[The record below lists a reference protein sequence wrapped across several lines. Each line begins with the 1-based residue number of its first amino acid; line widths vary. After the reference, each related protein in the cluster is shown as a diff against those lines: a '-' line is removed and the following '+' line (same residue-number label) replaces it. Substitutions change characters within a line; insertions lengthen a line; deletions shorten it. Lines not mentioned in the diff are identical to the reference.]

1 MRYETRRRRRSTK
14 TSRKQT
20 KKSGEAP
27 AAVAGSPI
35 APVTEAAARPA
46 PEVRATTGLNGV
58 TVEGGRANVAVSL
71 DIPQPTMA
79 ENPKAALDPVVR
91 RVAQE
96 AGREGLRRLAQTVA
110 NLEHVSRTVEAH
122 AAARAASKPA
132 VLGNS
137 ANGRAPE
144 RGSAGA
150 ARFARAA
157 SRSRFSTERLAVR
170 TEDCHGNHFR

>member
-1 MRYETRRRRRSTK
+1 MATK

-35 APVTEAAARPA
+35 APVTEVAARPS

-79 ENPKAALDPVVR
+79 ENPKWPWTPWYVESLKKQ
-91 RVAQE
+91 VAKDF
-96 AGREGLRRLAQTVA
+96 RRLAQTVA

-132 VLGNS
+132 TVQTQPAGERTS
-137 ANGRAPE
+137 AAQ
-144 RGSAGA
+144 
-150 ARFARAA
+150 
-157 SRSRFSTERLAVR
+157 
-170 TEDCHGNHFR
+170 